1 VIRDSS
7 RFQPFSERPVR
18 LVGDQGEWLG
28 AFELDLSDELLVQLY
43 RDLVLARLLDERL
56 VRLQLQGKSSFV
68 APSSGH
74 EAIQIAIAH
83 AVRPGRDWLFPY
95 YRDYGVAS
103 TLGVPLVEIFGQ
115 MMGTRA
121 DPAKARQ
128 MPSHPS
134 SRALNMFTAVSPIA
148 AHVPPAV
155 GAGVAMKLAGR
166 GEVCVTS
173 FGEGATSE
181 GDWHAAMN
189 FAGVQGAP
197 VVFVCENNRYAIS
210 VELQKQSGSA
220 TIAEKAHAYGMPG
233 YRVDGMDVLACL
245 YLMREVVERARDGFG
260 PALVEATV
268 YRYGAHSSADDDSM
282 YRPAEEV
289 AAWRRRDPL
298 PRYRALLERRDLWD
312 AAAEEALRA
321 EANAA
326 LSDAA
331 LEAEAAGEVPFAWM
345 FDDVY
350 AEMPW
355 HLGEQRAEAEG

>member
-298 PRYRALLERRDLWD
+298 PRYRALLERRELWD

>member
-1 VIRDSS
+1 MIRDSS

-298 PRYRALLERRDLWD
+298 PRYRALLERRELWD

>member
-1 VIRDSS
+1 MIRDSS
-7 RFQPFSERPVR
+7 RFQPFSEQPVR

-28 AFELDLSDELLVQLY
+28 AFELDLDDELLVRLY

-68 APSSGH
+68 APSAGH

-83 AVRPGRDWLFPY
+83 AVRPGFDWLFPY

-134 SRALNMFTAVSPIA
+134 SRALNMFTALSPIA

-155 GAGVAMKLAGR
+155 GAGIAMKLAGR

-173 FGEGATSE
+173 FGDGATSE

-245 YLMREVVERARDGFG
+245 YLMRELVGRARDGFG

-298 PRYRALLERRDLWD
+298 PRYRALLERRELWD

-321 EANAA
+321 EVNASLTEA
-326 LSDAA
+326 VHAA
-331 LEAEAAGEVPFAWM
+331 ESAGGVPFEWM

-350 AEMPW
+350 ATRPW
-355 HLGEQRAEAEG
+355 HLDEQRAEAES

>member
-1 VIRDSS
+1 MIRDSS

-28 AFELDLSDELLVQLY
+28 AFELDLSDELLVRLY

-74 EAIQIAIAH
+74 EAIQVAIAH
-83 AVRPGRDWLFPY
+83 AVQPGRDWLFPY

-166 GEVCVTS
+166 SEVCVTS

-245 YLMREVVERARDGFG
+245 YLMRELVGRARDGFG

-331 LEAEAAGEVPFAWM
+331 LAAEAAGEVPFGWM

-350 AEMPW
+350 AEAPW
-355 HLGEQRAEAEG
+355 HLDEQRAEAEG

>member
-7 RFQPFSERPVR
+7 RFQPFSERPAR

-28 AFELDLSDELLVQLY
+28 AFELDLGDELLVQLY

-83 AVRPGRDWLFPY
+83 AVQPGRDWLFPY
-95 YRDYGVAS
+95 YRDYGVAT

-115 MMGTRA
+115 MLGTRA

-134 SRALNMFTAVSPIA
+134 SRSLNMFTAVSPIA

-245 YLMREVVERARDGFG
+245 YLMRELVGRARDGFG

-298 PRYRALLERRDLWD
+298 PRYRALLERLDLWD
-312 AAAEEALRA
+312 AAAEEAFRA
-321 EANAA
+321 EANTA

-331 LEAEAAGEVPFAWM
+331 LAAEAAGDVPFAWM

-350 AEMPW
+350 AEAPW
-355 HLGEQRAEAEG
+355 HLDEQRAEAEG

>member
-1 VIRDSS
+1 MIRDSS
-7 RFQPFSERPVR
+7 RFQPFSEQPVR

-28 AFELDLSDELLVQLY
+28 AFELDLDDELLVRLY

-68 APSSGH
+68 APSAGH

-83 AVRPGRDWLFPY
+83 AVQPGRDWLFPY
-95 YRDYGVAS
+95 YRDFGVAS

-115 MMGTRA
+115 MLGTRA

-128 MPSHPS
+128 MPSHPG

-155 GAGVAMKLAGR
+155 GAGIAMKLAGR

-245 YLMREVVERARDGFG
+245 YLMRELVGRARDGFG

-298 PRYRALLERRDLWD
+298 PRYRALLERRELWD
-312 AAAEEALRA
+312 AAAEEDLRA

-331 LEAEAAGEVPFAWM
+331 LAAEAAGEVPFGWM

-350 AEMPW
+350 AQAPW
-355 HLGEQRAEAEG
+355 HLDEQRAEAEG